1 MWKRFL
7 CSNTLYIAFIM
18 PRTLLFAYSLTLVFL
33 LCANELYAQNNG
45 KIFGT
50 VIDNDTKEPIIGAAS
65 YIKVLSNGAVSDLE
79 GNYEIKNVPNGTYT
93 ITFSYL
99 GYQRIEKE
107 ITIENGKELRLD
119 IKMLSSTIQGE
130 EITVLAQ
137 AAGQAAAIQQ
147 QLNSN
152 TIVNVVSRERLQEQ
166 PDQNAAESVAR
177 LPGVSVQRD
186 AGEASKVVIRGLS
199 PKFNSITV
207 NGVRIP
213 GSDPTDRSVD
223 LSLIPPEVL
232 DGIEVF
238 KALTPDKDADAI
250 GGTVNL
256 LLRKAPEGFRGDF
269 ALEGGYNDLKQ
280 TFQDY
285 KGSLNISDRIFDGKL
300 GILLTASA
308 QQINRSA
315 QIVNAE
321 YIFTENDSLLLVEDL
336 NLTDN
341 TELRDRYGLGLSL
354 DYAVGN
360 NEFFLSSFMGRTD
373 REELRVRKRYRV
385 ENTRTEYDLRDRNR
399 FSAVYINSLRGE
411 HKANKLKL
419 DWQLS
424 QSFALSKTPNE
435 NFGRF
440 VEVGAYNTVPS
451 GREPLADIPGFAR
464 NNLDNTYYLFGTNT
478 QRRNSDR
485 DVTASVNATYDF
497 ELGEKISG
505 YLKVGAKI
513 WDKKRLA
520 NEDELRTPFGAIDRI
535 GQDNADEFDLV
546 NGRIGINNFIDPNY
560 DSSSFL
566 DNQGF
571 LITTGLSQGA
581 INGFHDRFGDI
592 YETNRVIDLGDYEAG
607 EQITS
612 AYVMTEINLGKA
624 LTIIPGIRYEQ
635 TENNYVG
642 NFGFLFNDLGR
653 SGTISDTT
661 GGQTYDAF
669 FPMVQMRLNI
679 TENISLRLAYTQ
691 TLARPDYFNLVPF
704 ELIND
709 TERSIARGNPNLQ
722 PTSARNYDAFL
733 SFFSP
738 RYGYLSIGGF
748 YKELDNIDYQTISRI
763 QEQGEFRGYLLTQV
777 VNSTEITTVLGFELD
792 LQTDFRFLPKPFN
805 GFVMSTNL
813 AIIESKTFFPIQ
825 VNTGVRSPNPPFT
838 PIIIDTVRS
847 GRLPGQPNLVGAF
860 TLGYEV
866 GGFSARISLNH
877 QQRILQSI
885 GNIELTDVSSDDFSF
900 WDFQITQKIARYEGL
915 SIFANVNNFTNE
927 RESTTIGGGDQFR
940 LARRELY
947 GLRGTIGARYKF

>member
-1 MWKRFL
+1 ML
-7 CSNTLYIAFIM
+7 
-18 PRTLLFAYSLTLVFL
+18 RTLLFACSITLVFSL
-33 LCANELYAQNNG
+33 GTTKLQAQNTGTLVG
-45 KIFGT
+45 KIT
-50 VIDNDTKEPIIGAAS
+50 DNDTNESIIGAAV
-65 YIKVLSNGAVSDLE
+65 YIQALANGAVTDLD
-79 GNYEIKNVPNGTYT
+79 GKYLVKNIPNGTYT
-93 ITFSYL
+93 VAFSYL
-99 GYQRIEKE
+99 GYQKLEKE
-107 ITIENGKELRLD
+107 ITIVNGQELRLD
-119 IKMLSSTIQGE
+119 VKMLSAAIQGE
-130 EITVLAQ
+130 EVTILGQ

-147 QLNSN
+147 QLTSN

-213 GSDPTDRSVD
+213 GSDPNDRSVD

-256 LLRKAPEGFRGDF
+256 LIRKAPEGFRGDF
-269 ALEGGYNDLKQ
+269 ALEGGYNGLKE
-280 TFQDY
+280 TLQDY
-285 KGSLNISDRIFDGKL
+285 KGSLNVSDRLFNNKL
-300 GILLTASA
+300 GVLLTASA

-321 YIFTENDSLLLVEDL
+321 YVFTENDSLLLVEDL

-341 TELRDRYGLGLSL
+341 AEIRDRYGLGLSL
-354 DYAVGN
+354 DYAVGKS
-360 NEFFLSSFMGRTD
+360 EFFLSSFMGRTD
-373 REELRVRKRYRV
+373 REELRIRKRYRV
-385 ENTRTEYDLRDRNR
+385 ENTRTEFDLRDRER
-399 FSAVYINSLRGE
+399 FSAVYTNSLRGE
-411 HKANKLKL
+411 HKPTNKLKV

-424 QSFALSKTPNE
+424 QSYALSKTPNE

-440 VEVGAYNTVPS
+440 VEIGAYNPVPS
-451 GREPLADIPGFAR
+451 GREPLEDIPGFAR

-478 QRRNSDR
+478 TRRNSDR
-485 DVTASVNATYDF
+485 DVTASVNTQYDF
-497 ELGEKISG
+497 ELSEAVDG
-505 YLKVGAKI
+505 YIKAGAKI

-535 GQDNADEFDLV
+535 GQENADDFDLV
-546 NGRIGINNFIDPNY
+546 NGRIGINTFIDPNY
-560 DSSSFL
+560 DNSSFL

-581 INGFHDRFGDI
+581 INGFYDQYSDI

-607 EQITS
+607 ERITS
-612 AYVMTEINLGKA
+612 AYVMSEINIGNA

-635 TENNYVG
+635 TENNYAG
-642 NFGFLFNDLGR
+642 KFGFLFNDLGR

-679 TENISLRLAYTQ
+679 SENISLRLAYTQ

-709 TERSIARGNPNLQ
+709 TERTIARGNPNLQ
-722 PTSARNYDAFL
+722 PTSARNYDAFVSL
-733 SFFSP
+733 FSP
-738 RYGYLSIGGF
+738 QYGYLSVGAF

-777 VNSTEITTVLGFELD
+777 VNSSEITTVLGFEVD

-813 AIIESKTFFPIQ
+813 AIIDSETFFPIQ

-866 GGFSARISLNH
+866 GGFSARVSLNH

-885 GNIELTDVSSDDFSF
+885 GNIELTDIASDDFSF
-900 WDFQITQKIARYEGL
+900 WDFQVTQKISRYDGL
-915 SIFANVNNFTNE
+915 SIFMNVNNFTNE

-940 LARRELY
+940 LSRRELY
-947 GLRGTIGARYKF
+947 GIRGTIGARYKF